1 MLVFPFLQYYS
12 LSECMTRAISE
23 LRVTVNSSI
32 RRISYLRGIRFLNFV
47 PACLFELSGT
57 KFHPTTTLNSRNM
70 KIRFELFL
78 IPIFISCTTHAQ
90 LSVQAGFGYSKP
102 ITGYKTITKG
112 GTLYQF
118 DFTRRLIKN
127 SRWGI
132 GLTLGWARMHRDNN
146 ESDIFGNARL
156 DQVPVMVCADYEI
169 LDKEVRPYVGFGLGI
184 SFYNLAYDVTSTTGE
199 AISNVSFSAMPRI
212 GVRVPV
218 DDNWFPF
225 AEINCPIV
233 FDGPPQGA
241 GKSDKATGYV
251 GIAFGASY
259 RFGHKTK

>member
-1 MLVFPFLQYYS
+1 MK
-12 LSECMTRAISE
+12 IK
-23 LRVTVNSSI
+23 
-32 RRISYLRGIRFLNFV
+32 
-47 PACLFELSGT
+47 FEL
-57 KFHPTTTLNSRNM
+57 L
-70 KIRFELFL
+70 L
-78 IPIFISCTTHAQ
+78 ILIFFSSTASAQ
-90 LSVQAGFGYSKP
+90 WTVQAGFGYSEP
-102 ITGYKTITKG
+102 ISGYKTISKSG
-112 GTLYQF
+112 MLYQF
-118 DFTRRLIKN
+118 DGVKRLKN
-127 SRWGI
+127 DRWGI

-156 DQVPVMVCADYEI
+156 DQVPIMATADYEI
-169 LDKEVRPYVGFGLGI
+169 LNKQVRPYAGLGLGV
-184 SFYNLAYDVTSTTGE
+184 SLYNLAYDVTSTTGD
-199 AISNVSFSAMPRI
+199 AIFNVSFSAMPRI

-259 RFGHKTK
+259 RFGHKSK